1 MNRYVFAYKFKSVKI
16 DGKMFTLYVYN
27 KNEENTI
34 VSYEKKTDL
43 NFNNDQ
49 IIRTNIRGMSRM
61 GDIPFIFKQ

>member
-1 MNRYVFAYKFKSVKI
+1 MKKFVFAYKLKSVKI

-49 IIRTNIRGMSRM
+49 IIRTNVRGMPRM
-61 GDIPFIFKQ
+61 WDIPFIFKQ